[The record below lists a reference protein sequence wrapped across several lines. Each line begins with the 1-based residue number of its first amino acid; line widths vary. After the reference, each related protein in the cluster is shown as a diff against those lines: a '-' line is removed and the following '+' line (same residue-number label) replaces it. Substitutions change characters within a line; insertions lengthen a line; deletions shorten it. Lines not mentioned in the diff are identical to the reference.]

1 MSTWLSACVTD
12 VRTRLTPEDEGSLWV
27 LFLDHP
33 RGDVLIATAFDQ
45 AMDSIDAEMTRN
57 LQHLIWMIPAAA
69 VLLVVPRREGLPCK
83 ADLDLW
89 QRLRLSQCGDT
100 TLIDLVVVGQA
111 DYWSAR
117 LAAA

>member
-1 MSTWLSACVTD
+1 MSTWLSACVAD

-33 RGDVLIATAFDQ
+33 RGEVLIATAFDRV
-45 AMDSIDAEMTRN
+45 MDSIDAEMTRN
-57 LQHLIWMIPAAA
+57 LRHLIGKIPTAS
-69 VLLVVPRREGLPCK
+69 VLLVVPRGEGVPCK

-89 QRLRLSQCGDT
+89 QQLGQCCDT
-100 TLIDLVVVGQA
+100 KVIDLVVVGHA

-117 LAAA
+117 RAAA

>member
-1 MSTWLSACVTD
+1 MSTWLSACVAD

-33 RGDVLIATAFDQ
+33 RGEVLIATAFDRV
-45 AMDSIDAEMTRN
+45 MDSIDAEMTRN
-57 LQHLIWMIPAAA
+57 LRHLIGRIPTAS
-69 VLLVVPRREGLPCK
+69 VLLVVPRGEGVPCK

-89 QRLRLSQCGDT
+89 QQLGQCCDT
-100 TLIDLVVVGQA
+100 KVIDLVVVGHA

-117 LAAA
+117 RAAA